1 MGLRDL
7 FYKLSASVPLC
18 FPQQKSLKNR
28 KKKLRL
34 MQITHDLAIGGL
46 QQVVV
51 NICRTIDREKF
62 DISVLCLRNLGE
74 FVPEIEKLG
83 IKVLFLPQKETG
95 TDYLSFLKVAKI
107 LREEKIDI
115 IHTHNTQPFIDGTI
129 GAIMSGVK
137 TIVHT
142 DHARAFPDKRRYM
155 IAERFLSRFAYR
167 VVGVSEKTSDDLM
180 KYEKISPRKIMTIP
194 NGIDGNR
201 FKIKVDREKKKKELG
216 LTTEGPVIGLASRL
230 TSQKGIPFLLRAM
243 SEILAAIPDAVLI
256 IAGEGRIEDELKKEA
271 LDLQIADHVRFIGPR
286 MDMPELLKLFDLYVM
301 PSLWEGLPMVLLEAM
316 AAGCP
321 IVSTNVGGIGTAIQH
336 GINGSLVN
344 SQDSDA
350 LAKEIVRVL
359 KDKELRSKYVANG
372 LDIFEKQF
380 SASKMTRQYEK
391 LYLREI

>member
-1 MGLRDL
+1 
-7 FYKLSASVPLC
+7 
-18 FPQQKSLKNR
+18 
-28 KKKLRL
+28 

-83 IKVLFLPQKETG
+83 IKVMYLQQKENG

-107 LREEKIDI
+107 LREEQIDI

-137 TIVHT
+137 TIIHT

-155 IAERFLSRFAYR
+155 IAERLMSQFAHK
-167 VVGVSEKTSDDLM
+167 VVGVSEMTSEDLM
-180 KYEKISPRKIMTIP
+180 RYEKISPRKIMTIP

-201 FKIKVDREKKKKELG
+201 FKLKIDRGKKKRELG
-216 LTTEGPVIGLASRL
+216 LTTDGPVIGLGSRL
-230 TSQKGIPFLLRAM
+230 EKQKGISFLLKAM
-243 SEILAAIPDAVLI
+243 PTILTSIPNAVLV
-256 IAGEGRIEDELKKEA
+256 IAGEGRHESELKKEA
-271 LDLQIADHVRFIGPR
+271 HDLQILDHVRFIGPR
-286 MDMPELLKLFDLYVM
+286 LDMPELLKLFDLYVM
-301 PSLWEGLPMVLLEAM
+301 TSLWEGLPMVLLEAM

-321 IVSTNVGGIGTAIQH
+321 IVSTNVGGIGTAIKH
-336 GINGSLVN
+336 GVNGSLV
-344 SQDSDA
+344 SPQDSYA

-359 KDKELRSKYVANG
+359 NDEKLRSKYAANG

-380 SASKMTRQYEK
+380 SAVKMTQQYEK